1 MVSTWDETLCVP
13 REAANRDLVIAEMDQ
28 KRFTQYPILEAFMAG
43 KQETTREIK
52 RLNFML
58 WVHSTYNLGCQIKAD
73 FSVACHMWI
82 WWDLWIWVVVLK
94 AEGFPEFSWGPVS
107 LSTSDNFC
115 KHLCRYDLC
124 HMPICQCRDL
134 IRACVPGEGQ
144 SCCFAPFGGWKG
156 AGCGTFD
163 NNGSMNH
170 GISLEQRSK
179 CCLLII
185 ISQWPGNQLGKT
197 DWLID
202 WLIDALVWL
211 PLFLPNFGHETVGF
225 RYTFRYVN
233 WYCRPGAMDSRT
245 RHLTTPR
252 MLDHPWPTRPITGK
266 IITCWNDSGSWSWW
280 PSCLHRKYL
289 DLRRAN
295 QHGNQLF
302 FFGPLAWP
310 QSKYALHQCDWAW

>member
-1 MVSTWDETLCVP
+1 MRARWRSILLLCS
-13 REAANRDLVIAEMDQ
+13 IWW
-28 KRFTQYPILEAFMAG
+28 LEGGWM
-43 KQETTREIK
+43 
-52 RLNFML
+52 
-58 WVHSTYNLGCQIKAD
+58 
-73 FSVACHMWI
+73 
-82 WWDLWIWVVVLK
+82 WDLWQQRQH
-94 AEGFPEFSWGPVS
+94 ESWDF
-107 LSTSDNFC
+107 T
-115 KHLCRYDLC
+115 
-124 HMPICQCRDL
+124 
-134 IRACVPGEGQ
+134 
-144 SCCFAPFGGWKG
+144 
-156 AGCGTFD
+156 GTKVEVFF
-163 NNGSMNH
+163 
-170 GISLEQRSK
+170 I
-179 CCLLII
+179 
-185 ISQWPGNQLGKT
+185 NQYFTMRRQPTRKN
-197 DWLID
+197 WLID

>member
-1 MVSTWDETLCVP
+1 MASTFSTRLCVFFH

-43 KQETTREIK
+43 KQETTREFK

-58 WVHSTYNLGCQIKAD
+58 RVHSTYNFWCQIKAD

-82 WWDLWIWVVVLK
+82 SWDLWIWVVVLK

-107 LSTSDNFC
+107 LSTSDIFVSI
-115 KHLCRYDLC
+115 LCRYDLC

-163 NNGSMNH
+163 NDGSMNH

-179 CCLLII
+179 CFLLII
-185 ISQWPGNQLGKT
+185 ISQATNLEKLI
-197 DWLID
+197 DWLIE

-211 PLFLPNFGHETVGF
+211 PLFLVNFGHETVGF

-233 WYCRPGAMDSRT
+233 W
-245 RHLTTPR
+245 
-252 MLDHPWPTRPITGK
+252 
-266 IITCWNDSGSWSWW
+266 
-280 PSCLHRKYL
+280 
-289 DLRRAN
+289 
-295 QHGNQLF
+295 
-302 FFGPLAWP
+302 
-310 QSKYALHQCDWAW
+310 